1 MPTLLRDLQYSLR
14 TLRKSPLFTSVAVL
28 SLALGIGANVAIFTL
43 VNQLILQLLPVSHPE
58 QLVLLSARGQHY
70 GSNTG
75 SHSLTYPMYQDFRD
89 KNQVFSGLVCR
100 TGNIYSIGFQ
110 GRTEL
115 VEGEDVSGNYFSV
128 LGVGAAVGACVH
140 RRRRCDRRWPSACRA
155 ELHLPE
161 NAFRRRSRGGRQDDC
176 GERLSPDRHRREPGR
191 VRWRASGLFAAGS
204 RAHGDAQSLAE
215 DPVSGTEE
223 SQAAIRR
230 GFWLVEAR
238 HDTGKGEGRNA
249 TSL

>member
-43 VNQLILQLLPVSHPE
+43 VNQLILQPLPVSHPD

-75 SHSLTYPMYQDFRD
+75 EHSLSYLMYQDFRD
-89 KNQVFSGLVCR
+89 KNQVFSGLVCL
-100 TGNIYSIGFQ
+100 TGNTYSIGFQ

-128 LGVGAAVGACVH
+128 LGVGAAVGRVFTAADDVTEGGH
-140 RRRRCDRRWPSACRA
+140 PLAVLSYTYWKTRFAGDPSVVGKTMVVNGYP
-155 ELHLPE
+155 LTVI
-161 NAFRRRSRGGRQDDC
+161 G
-176 GERLSPDRHRREPGR
+176 
-191 VRWRASGLFAAGS
+191 V
-204 RAHGDAQSLAE
+204 
-215 DPVSGTEE
+215 
-223 SQAAIRR
+223 SQA
-230 GFWLVEAR
+230 GFDGVHQGYSPQVRVPMAM
-238 HDTGKGEGRNA
+238 HDLLPKTAFPELRICLEITFPWRNVLAYTGCSG
-249 TSL
+249 